1 MTYGFNPVL
10 PAYGV
15 PGTTWG
21 SDTASRDFAVYGVT
35 GSTSV
40 VGVST
45 VKVPAGTFKALVV
58 RSVLQQPGF
67 RFGSGTRTSWF
78 APRRGLVKL
87 EFRHADGSVSL
98 VELLR

>member
-1 MTYGFNPVL
+1 MTFGFNPVI
-10 PAYGV
+10 PAYGI
-15 PGTTWG
+15 PGTTWT

-35 GSTSV
+35 GSTTV
-40 VGVST
+40 LGVRT
-45 VKVPAGTFKALVV
+45 VKVPAGTFQALVV

-78 APRRGLVKL
+78 APGRGLVKL

-98 VELLR
+98 VDLLR